1 MVGSCSFLV
10 YELILSLLS
19 YLCLVMQIR
28 DPVSVSLSPDNKS
41 RLLGVGKSSEGG
53 KSASYTLPICFKSHL
68 HRNFQGYL
76 IPWISGVVFGSFK
89 VWIRFVLSAF
99 LRTGLGFS
107 SLLVQVPPVRLLS
120 SSQIFFFNHFFS
132 FLLVF
137 GVYPTNRSNY
147 CQCNVFS
154 AERGGNLLVQFDLFN
169 QKQVMWL

>member
-120 SSQIFFFNHFFS
+120 SSQIFFFLTISFPFS
-132 FLLVF
+132 LFLGCILQTDPVTVSVMCF
-137 GVYPTNRSNY
+137 
-147 CQCNVFS
+147 QQ
-154 AERGGNLLVQFDLFN
+154 RGEVSC
-169 QKQVMWL
+169 